1 MGRDPAGR
9 LGVAAEAARAAAT
22 IALVTTEGAPTDRTR
37 VRRHPE
43 RGAYDRATIDAIL
56 DEALFAHVAWVTHE
70 GSPRVIPTIHVR
82 VGDVLYLHG
91 SEASRTLRG
100 LRTGGECCVEVT
112 LLDGLVLARSTPMH
126 SLNYRSVVVY
136 GVAREITDPD
146 EKDRAQRALVEHVMP
161 GRVAEVRVP
170 SDKELKETAIHAISL
185 DEGSAKVRTGGPKD
199 PDEDLDLPIW
209 AGVLPLLAS
218 AGAPIPSDDLRE
230 GIAVSP
236 SVAGYRPPSIA

>member
-1 MGRDPAGR
+1 M
-9 LGVAAEAARAAAT
+9 
-22 IALVTTEGAPTDRTR
+22 TTDAPTERTR

-43 RGAYDRATIDAIL
+43 RGVYDRATIDEIL
-56 DEALFAHVAWVTHE
+56 DVALLCHVAWVTPE
-70 GSPRVIPTIHVR
+70 GTPRIVPTIHVR
-82 VGDVLYLHG
+82 IGDEVFIHG

-100 LRTGGECCVEVT
+100 LRTGVECCLEVT
-112 LLDGLVLARSTPMH
+112 IVDGIVLARSTPMH

-170 SDKELKETAIHAISL
+170 SDKELKETAILAISL
-185 DEGSAKVRTGGPKD
+185 DEASAKVRTGGPKD

>member
-1 MGRDPAGR
+1 M
-9 LGVAAEAARAAAT
+9 
-22 IALVTTEGAPTDRTR
+22 TTDAPTERTR

-43 RGAYDRATIDAIL
+43 RGVYDRATIDEIL
-56 DEALFAHVAWVTHE
+56 DVALLCHVAWVTPE
-70 GSPRVIPTIHVR
+70 GTPRIVPTIHVR
-82 VGDVLYLHG
+82 IGDEVFIHG

-100 LRTGGECCVEVT
+100 LRTGVECCLEVT
-112 LLDGLVLARSTPMH
+112 IVDGIVLARSTPMH

-170 SDKELKETAIHAISL
+170 SDKELKETAILAISL
-185 DEGSAKVRTGGPKD
+185 DEASAKVRTGGPKD

-209 AGVLPLLAS
+209 AGVLPLLAN
-218 AGAPIPSDDLRE
+218 AGAPIPSVDLRD

>member
-1 MGRDPAGR
+1 
-9 LGVAAEAARAAAT
+9 
-22 IALVTTEGAPTDRTR
+22 VTTDASTERTR

-43 RGAYDRATIDAIL
+43 RGVYDRATIDEIL
-56 DEALFAHVAWVTHE
+56 DGALLCHVAWVTPE
-70 GSPRVIPTIHVR
+70 GTPRIVPTIHVR
-82 VGDVLYLHG
+82 IGDEVFIHG

-100 LRTGGECCVEVT
+100 LRTGVECCLEVT
-112 LLDGLVLARSTPMH
+112 IVDGIVLARSTPMH

-170 SDKELKETAIHAISL
+170 SDKELKERAILAISL
-185 DEGSAKVRTGGPKD
+185 DEASAKVRTGGPKD